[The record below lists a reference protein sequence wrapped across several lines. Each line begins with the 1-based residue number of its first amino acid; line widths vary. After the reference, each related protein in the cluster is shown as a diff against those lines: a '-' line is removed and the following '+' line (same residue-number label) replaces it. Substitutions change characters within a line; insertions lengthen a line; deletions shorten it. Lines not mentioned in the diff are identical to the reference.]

1 MRTRSLKLTFIGVL
15 FSFNLSAQPFDL
27 QGYRLVD
34 LTHGYNADTVFWP
47 APPTQ
52 FKLERMHFGETP
64 AGFFYSAN
72 RFCLP
77 EHGGTHL
84 DAPIHFAR
92 DRETTE
98 QVSLE
103 RLIGPVVVINV
114 SSKAAAD
121 RDYRV
126 STADVLAFEAEH
138 GLIESGTRVLIRTG
152 WSSRWPDATT
162 YLGHATDAT
171 KLHFPSYGAEAA
183 RLLVEERQVAL
194 LGIDTASIDY
204 GPAAD
209 FPVHRIAAAANVP
222 GLENVTGLEALPP
235 RGAILVALPMKIEGG
250 SGGPTRVVALVPQD
264 TVPTPAA
271 AAELTQLL
279 EYFLDGASRNDV
291 AVHDRFWAEDLVYTR
306 SAGVRMGK
314 AEILEN
320 ARSGPT
326 ATREGR
332 MTYAAEDIRI
342 QQYGDTAVVAFRL
355 IGTTGAG
362 ENAGVQH
369 YLNTGTFVKRNGE
382 WRAVAW
388 QSTRVP

>member
-1 MRTRSLKLTFIGVL
+1 MRARSLKLFSIGL
-15 FSFNLSAQPFDL
+15 LISFNLSAQPLDL

-34 LTHGYNADTVFWP
+34 LTHAYNADTVFWP

-52 FKLERMHFGETP
+52 FKLEQLHFGDTP

-92 DRETTE
+92 DRETMDR
-98 QVSLE
+98 VGLE
-103 RLIGPVVVINV
+103 RLIGPVVVIDV

-121 RDYRV
+121 RDYRL
-126 STADVLAFEAEH
+126 SAADVLAFEAQH
-138 GLIESGTRVLIRTG
+138 GRIEPGTRVLLRTG
-152 WSSRWPDATT
+152 WSSRWPDATA

-204 GPAAD
+204 GPATD

-264 TVPTPAA
+264 AVP
-271 AAELTQLL
+271 
-279 EYFLDGASRNDV
+279 
-291 AVHDRFWAEDLVYTR
+291 
-306 SAGVRMGK
+306 
-314 AEILEN
+314 
-320 ARSGPT
+320 
-326 ATREGR
+326 GR
-332 MTYAAEDIRI
+332 Y
-342 QQYGDTAVVAFRL
+342 
-355 IGTTGAG
+355 
-362 ENAGVQH
+362 
-369 YLNTGTFVKRNGE
+369 
-382 WRAVAW
+382 
-388 QSTRVP
+388 

>member
-1 MRTRSLKLTFIGVL
+1 MPARTKLLICIGALLTFQTL
-15 FSFNLSAQPFDL
+15 AQPLDL
-27 QGYRLVD
+27 KGYRLVD
-34 LTHGYNADTVFWP
+34 LTHAYNADTVFWP
-47 APPTQ
+47 APPMQ
-52 FKLERMHFGETP
+52 FKLEQLHFGDTP

-92 DRETTE
+92 DRETMDR
-98 QVSLE
+98 VGLE
-103 RLIGPVVVINV
+103 RLIGPVVVIDV

-126 STADVLAFEAEH
+126 SAADVLAFEAKH
-138 GLIESGTRVLIRTG
+138 GWIEPGTRVLVRTG
-152 WSSRWPDATT
+152 WSIRWPDATA

-171 KLHFPSYGAEAA
+171 QLHFPSYGAEAA

-204 GPAAD
+204 GPATD

-222 GLENVTGLEALPP
+222 GLENVTGLKALPP
-235 RGAILVALPMKIEGG
+235 RGAILIALPMKIEGG
-250 SGGPTRVVALVPQD
+250 SGGPTRVVALVPQAA
-264 TVPTPAA
+264 VPTAPA

-279 EYFLDGASRNDV
+279 NEFLDGASRNDV
-291 AVHDRFWAEDLVYTR
+291 AAHDRFWADDLVYTR

-314 AEILEN
+314 AEILDN

-326 ATREGR
+326 ATPEGR
-332 MTYAAEDIRI
+332 TTYAAEDIRI
-342 QQYGDTAVVAFRL
+342 QQYGDASVVAFRL
-355 IGTTGAG
+355 IGTTGSG
-362 ENAGVQH
+362 EQAEIVH